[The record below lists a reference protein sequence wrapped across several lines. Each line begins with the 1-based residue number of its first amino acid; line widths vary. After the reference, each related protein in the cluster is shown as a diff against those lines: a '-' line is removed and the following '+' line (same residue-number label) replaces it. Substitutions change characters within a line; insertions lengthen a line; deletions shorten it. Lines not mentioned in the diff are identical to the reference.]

1 LLQEFLNALRGLIL
15 ILIWTVL
22 ALPAALVIFPWT
34 LITRNTDVLLR
45 VGFWIAR
52 AGLPF
57 GGVRVVVHGL
67 DRLPRGASIVMANH
81 SSNLDPPVLI
91 PLLPGRVVI
100 YLKASLMRIPVLGY
114 AMRLAGFIP
123 VLRDGSLEGA
133 KASSAAAKRELQ
145 RGSCLMLF
153 PEGTRSRD
161 GSLLPFKKG
170 PFFLA
175 MDSGVPVVPVSIVGA
190 TRLLPKGSLRLKSG
204 TISVTFHAP
213 LDPSDYGTKEELMAA
228 VRDTMEA
235 GLRTPEPAATV
246 SSASTSR

>member
-1 LLQEFLNALRGLIL
+1 MRALIMIL
-15 ILIWTVL
+15 VWTVL
-22 ALPAALVIFPWT
+22 AVPAALFAFPWT
-34 LITRNTDVLLR
+34 LITRDTRLLVR
-45 VGFWIAR
+45 VGFWITR

-123 VLRDGSLEGA
+123 VTRDGSVEAA
-133 KASSAAAKRELQ
+133 KAVSAAAQRELQ
-145 RGSCLMLF
+145 RGSCLVVF
-153 PEGTRSRD
+153 PEGTRSPD
-161 GSLLPFKKG
+161 GALLPFKKG

-175 MDSGVPVVPVSIVGA
+175 MESGAPVVPVSIAGA
-190 TRLLPKGSLRLKSG
+190 TRMLPKGSTKLQSG
-204 TISVTFHAP
+204 TITVTFHAP
-213 LDPSDYGTKEELMAA
+213 LDPADYADKEALMEA
-228 VRDTMEA
+228 VRSAIEA
-235 GLRTPEPAATV
+235 GLTPAETATF
-246 SSASTSR
+246 STE

>member
-1 LLQEFLNALRGLIL
+1 MRGLIL

-34 LITRNTDVLLR
+34 LIVRNTDVLLR
-45 VGFWIAR
+45 VGFWITR
-52 AGLPF
+52 AGLPLA
-57 GGVRVVVHGL
+57 GVRVVVNGL

-123 VLRDGSLEGA
+123 VLRDGSVEGA
-133 KASSAAAKRELQ
+133 KATSAAARRSLEQ
-145 RGSCLMLF
+145 GNCLVLF

-161 GSLLPFKKG
+161 GSLLPFKRG

-175 MDSGVPVVPVSIVGA
+175 MESDVPVVPVSIAGA
-190 TRLLPKGSLRLKSG
+190 TEMLPKGSKNLKSG
-204 TISVTFHAP
+204 TITVTFHAP
-213 LDPSDYGTKEELMAA
+213 LHPADYADKEELMEA
-228 VRDTMEA
+228 VRSA
-235 GLRTPEPAATV
+235 IQSGLPAEMPVV
-246 SSASTSR
+246 S

>member
-1 LLQEFLNALRGLIL
+1 VRGLIS

-34 LITRNTDVLLR
+34 LITRKTQVLLR
-45 VGFWIAR
+45 VGFWITR

-67 DRLPRGASIVMANH
+67 DRVPRGASIVMANH

-91 PLLPGRVVI
+91 PLLPGRVII

-123 VLRDGSLEGA
+123 VQRDGSVEGA
-133 KASSAAAKRELQ
+133 KASSAAAQRELE
-145 RGSCLMLF
+145 RGSCLVVF

-161 GSLLPFKKG
+161 GSLLPFKRG

-175 MDSGVPVVPVSIVGA
+175 MDSGAPVVPVSIVGA
-190 TRLLPKGSLRLKSG
+190 TRMLPKGSLNLKSV
-204 TISVTFHAP
+204 TVSVTFHEP
-213 LDPSDYGTKEELMAA
+213 LHPADYSDKEELMAA
-228 VRDTMEA
+228 VRDAIES
-235 GLRTPEPAATV
+235 GLRTPETAT
-246 SSASTSR
+246 TSR

>member
-1 LLQEFLNALRGLIL
+1 VRGLIL

-22 ALPAALVIFPWT
+22 AVPAALFAFPWT
-34 LITRNTDVLLR
+34 LITRNTTLLLW

-52 AGLPF
+52 AALPW
-57 GGVRVVVHGL
+57 GGVRVVVHGM

-123 VLRDGSLEGA
+123 VVRGGSAEAA
-133 KASSAAAKRELQ
+133 KATSAVAQRELDQ
-145 RGSCLMLF
+145 GSCLVLF

-161 GSLLPFKKG
+161 GSLLPFKRG

-175 MDSGVPVVPVSIVGA
+175 MASGAPVVPVSIVGA
-190 TRLLPKGSLRLKSG
+190 TRMLPKGSLNLKSG
-204 TISVTFHAP
+204 TVSVTFHAP
-213 LDPSDYGTKEELMAA
+213 LYPADYSEKEDLMEA
-228 VRDTMEA
+228 VRSAIES
-235 GLRTPEPAATV
+235 GLSPVETGMPAI
-246 SSASTSR
+246 S

>member
-1 LLQEFLNALRGLIL
+1 MRGLIL
-15 ILIWTVL
+15 ILVWTVL

-34 LITRNTDVLLR
+34 LITRKTQVLLR

-114 AMRLAGFIP
+114 AMRLAGYIP
-123 VLRDGSLEGA
+123 GDAGW
-133 KASSAAAKRELQ
+133 Q
-145 RGSCLMLF
+145 RGER
-153 PEGTRSRD
+153 EGDERRGAERARAGKLPGAVSGRDAVAGWIAPPVQEGSILSRE
-161 GSLLPFKKG
+161 GFRRAG
-170 PFFLA
+170 
-175 MDSGVPVVPVSIVGA
+175 GA
-190 TRLLPKGSLRLKSG
+190 GFDCGRD
-204 TISVTFHAP
+204 AN
-213 LDPSDYGTKEELMAA
+213 AA
-228 VRDTMEA
+228 EGQFER
-235 GLRTPEPAATV
+235 
-246 SSASTSR
+246 

>member
-204 TISVTFHAP
+204 TITVTFHARLYP
-213 LDPSDYGTKEELMAA
+213 AEYGAKEELMAA
-228 VRDTMEA
+228 VRDAMEA

-246 SSASTSR
+246 SSAATSR

>member
-1 LLQEFLNALRGLIL
+1 LVQEFPSAVRGLIS
-15 ILIWTVL
+15 IFIWTVL
-22 ALPAALVIFPWT
+22 ALPAALVIFPFT
-34 LITRNTDVLLR
+34 LIARKTQVLLR

-67 DRLPRGASIVMANH
+67 DRVPRGASIVMANH

-123 VLRDGSLEGA
+123 VQRDGSVEGA
-133 KASSAAAKRELQ
+133 KASSAAAQRELD
-145 RGSCLMLF
+145 RGSCLVLF

-161 GSLLPFKKG
+161 GSLLPFKRG

-175 MDSGVPVVPVSIVGA
+175 MDSGAPVVPVSIVGA
-190 TRLLPKGSLRLKSG
+190 TRMLPKGSLNLKSG

-213 LDPSDYGTKEELMAA
+213 LHPADYSGKEELMAA
-228 VRDTMEA
+228 VRNAIEA
-235 GLRTPEPAATV
+235 GLRTPEAAT
-246 SSASTSR
+246 SR

>member
-1 LLQEFLNALRGLIL
+1 MRGLIL

-34 LITRNTDVLLR
+34 LITRDTTVLLR

-57 GGVRVVVHGL
+57 AGIRVVVHGL

-91 PLLPGRVVI
+91 PLLPGRVII

-123 VLRDGSLEGA
+123 VVRNGSVEGA
-133 KASSAAAKRELQ
+133 RATSAAARRELE
-145 RGSCLMLF
+145 RGSCLVLF

-175 MDSGVPVVPVSIVGA
+175 MESGGPVVPVSIVGA
-190 TRLLPKGSLRLKSG
+190 TRLLSKGSVRLKSG

-213 LDPSDYGTKEELMAA
+213 LDPTDYSEKEELMAA
-228 VRDTMEA
+228 VREA
-235 GLRTPEPAATV
+235 IESGLTPTDAAKG
-246 SSASTSR
+246 

>member
-1 LLQEFLNALRGLIL
+1 MAQETSKHLRGLIL
-15 ILIWTVL
+15 IVIWTVL

-34 LITRNTDVLLR
+34 LITRKTQVLLR
-45 VGFWIAR
+45 VGFWITR

-67 DRLPRGASIVMANH
+67 DRVPRGASIVMANH

-91 PLLPGRVVI
+91 PLLPGRVII

-114 AMRLAGFIP
+114 ALRLAGDIP
-123 VLRDGSLEGA
+123 VTRDGSMEGA
-133 KASSAAAKRELQ
+133 KAASTMAQRELE
-145 RGSCLMLF
+145 RGSCLVVF

-175 MDSGVPVVPVSIVGA
+175 MESGAPVVPVSIVGA
-190 TRLLPKGSLRLKSG
+190 TRMLPKGSLNLKSG
-204 TISVTFHAP
+204 TISVTFHEP
-213 LDPSDYGTKEELMAA
+213 LHPADYSDKEDLMAA
-228 VRDTMEA
+228 VRNAIEA
-235 GLRTPEPAATV
+235 GLRTPETAAT
-246 SSASTSR
+246 SR